1 MVVLSTCYM
10 ILASQSNTVFQ
21 ICPTLGG
28 INFPSVVSSIML
40 KMLKIS
46 VMANDLDCVLLTP

>member
-1 MVVLSTCYM
+1 M
-10 ILASQSNTVFQ
+10 ILACQSNTVFQ

-28 INFPSVVSSIML
+28 IIFPSVVSSIML

-46 VMANDLDCVLLTP
+46 VMANDLDCILLTP